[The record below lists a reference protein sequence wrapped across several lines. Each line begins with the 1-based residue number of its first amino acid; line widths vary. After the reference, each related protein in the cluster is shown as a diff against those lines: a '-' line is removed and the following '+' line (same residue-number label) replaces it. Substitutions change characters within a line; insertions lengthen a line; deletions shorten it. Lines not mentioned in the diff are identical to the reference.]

1 MFHFIEKEI
10 MWNSGSQWLEKFL
23 LIYSRRQK
31 QQGIFPP
38 VFNVIATVMGF
49 RLCSMWNLSFIQSTQ
64 TTNALQ
70 GILYSIHF
78 PIKSVVSNQT
88 PIVSRESEIDTII
101 TLIQSC
107 QSSYI
112 CTSSF
117 SSLRIYGFQWIL
129 SCLFQFLESNSGN
142 HRFLKLLVYVILKR
156 FQIFTFSTW
165 HLILWKM
172 SFTVHWKLIL
182 PSSDVYY
189 LFLFKVPS
197 EAYATL

>member
-1 MFHFIEKEI
+1 MTWKISANLQQTAEATGHFSTSVQCNCNSDGIQTLFHV
-10 MWNSGSQWLEKFL
+10 KF
-23 LIYSRRQK
+23 
-31 QQGIFPP
+31 
-38 VFNVIATVMGF
+38 VFHPINA
-49 RLCSMWNLSFIQSTQ
+49 

-172 SFTVHWKLIL
+172 SFTFHWKLIL